1 MRILLVG
8 LAAML
13 VFIGGTAFARSGW
26 APPDDTITAVS
37 GSRAHGF
44 HLEYHAQR
52 DAWLPTRSEAIAEC
66 GEYDRRRR
74 QVRCIV
80 QVRTWYHDLGDMKRA
95 LRLAR
100 DG

>member
-1 MRILLVG
+1 MRILMIGLV
-8 LAAML
+8 AML
-13 VFIGGTAFARSGW
+13 VFLGGTAFARSGW

-66 GEYDRRRR
+66 GEYHRRMR

>member
-1 MRILLVG
+1 MRVLIIG
-8 LAAML
+8 LAFILM
-13 VFIGGTAFARSGW
+13 FIGAAAFARSGW
-26 APPDDTITAVS
+26 TPPDDTITAVS

-44 HLEYHAQR
+44 HVEYHAQR

-66 GEYDRRRR
+66 GEYDRRMR

-80 QVRTWYHDLGDMKRA
+80 QVRTWYDDLADMKRA